1 MAEMKDYSG
10 PLKGEFRFED
20 LSKEALIKL
29 LYTYAK
35 LYLLMYGE
43 FTNLVTERQGKDEA
57 WKYQVEAWMR
67 MARWPCGWCAR
78 R

>member
-1 MAEMKDYSG
+1 MAEMNDYSG
-10 PLKGEFRFED
+10 PLKADFRFED

-29 LYTYAK
+29 LYAYAK

-43 FTNLVTERQGKDEA
+43 LTNLVTERQGKDEA

-67 MARWPCGWCAR
+67 MRAIAFN
-78 R
+78 